1 MSRAES
7 TTFRS
12 LRHKNV
18 RKYLG
23 GMAISQIGAWV
34 QFTTVAVVVDR
45 LTQSTTA
52 IGVLT
57 ALQFGPLLVIGAW
70 AGSLSDRVNRHRV
83 VLITQSLM
91 AVQAVLLALAH
102 VAGTLTLGFVYAAT
116 LMLGIVSA
124 LDNPSR
130 RGFLTEL
137 VAPEEIS
144 NAMSLNTAAMTGSRI
159 FGPAIAALLI
169 SPLGVGWMFVINAV
183 TSAAII
189 FSIITID
196 RSLVTEP
203 PRVAKG
209 GQPIREAIRFIA
221 QTPLFASV
229 FIIYTVVSTFGYN
242 HNVALP
248 RIADAAWGN
257 RMWFGWVM
265 TATSLGSLIGSLLTA
280 GRRTVTVGWM
290 TANAFVLGVAGVALA
305 FSSSG
310 PVALIVAI
318 PLGLGGAGF
327 IASMNSWSQDMCPPE
342 MRGRV
347 LAFSAVAFLGSYPI
361 GGPITG
367 VIGDSIGLKWSLLYG
382 AVIVLGCVMWL
393 RFGLI
398 SRSTMRERAETS
410 TLSV

>member
-1 MSRAES
+1 
-7 TTFRS
+7 
-12 LRHKNV
+12 
-18 RKYLG
+18 
-23 GMAISQIGAWV
+23 MAISQIGAWV

-45 LTQSTTA
+45 LTESTTA
-52 IGVLT
+52 IGILT
-57 ALQFGPLLVIGAW
+57 ALQFGPLLIIGAW
-70 AGSLSDRVNRHRV
+70 AGSLSDRVDRHRV

-124 LDNPSR
+124 IDNPSR

-159 FGPAIAALLI
+159 FGPSIAALLI
-169 SPLGVGWMFVINAV
+169 SPFGVGWMFVINAV

-209 GQPIREAIRFIA
+209 GQPIREAIRLIA

>member
-1 MSRAES
+1 MSLGAS

-12 LRHKNV
+12 LRHHNV
-18 RKYLG
+18 RRYLG
-23 GMAISQIGAWV
+23 GLAISQIGAWI

-45 LTQSTTA
+45 LTESTTA
-52 IGVLT
+52 IGILT
-57 ALQFGPLLVIGAW
+57 ALQFGPLLIIGAW
-70 AGSLSDRVNRHRV
+70 AGSLSDRVNRHNV

-91 AVQAVLLALAH
+91 AVQAAILAFAH
-102 VAGTLTLGFVYAAT
+102 ITGALSLGVVYAAT

-124 LDNPSR
+124 VDNPSR

-137 VAPEEIS
+137 VTSDEIS
-144 NAMSLNTAAMTGSRI
+144 NVMSLNTATMTGSRI

-169 SPLGVGWMFVINAV
+169 SPLGVGWMFVMNAV

-189 FSIITID
+189 FSIVTID
-196 RSLVTEP
+196 KSQVIQP

-209 GQPIREAIRFIA
+209 GQPIREAVRFIA
-221 QTPLFASV
+221 RTPLFGPV
-229 FIIYTVVSTFGYN
+229 FVVYSVVSTFGYN

-280 GRRTVTVGWM
+280 GRARVTLHWM
-290 TANAFVLGVAGVALA
+290 TANAFVLGFSGVALA
-305 FSSSG
+305 FASSG
-310 PVALIVAI
+310 PIALIVAV

-347 LAFSAVAFLGSYPI
+347 LAFGAVAFLGSYPI

-367 VIGDSIGLKWSLLYG
+367 VIGDSIGLTWSLLYG
-382 AVIVLGCVMWL
+382 AVIVLGCVLWL
-393 RFGLI
+393 RLMVI
-398 SRSTMRERAETS
+398 SRSTMREMPSQS
-410 TLSV
+410 TLSL

>member
-1 MSRAES
+1 MR
-7 TTFRS
+7 
-12 LRHKNV
+12 N
-18 RKYLG
+18 YLG
-23 GMAISQIGAWV
+23 GTAISQIGAWV

-45 LTQSTTA
+45 LTESTTA

-169 SPLGVGWMFVINAV
+169 SPFGVGWMFVINAV

>member
-1 MSRAES
+1 MSPAES

-45 LTQSTTA
+45 LTESTTA

-70 AGSLSDRVNRHRV
+70 AGSLSDRVDRHRV

-102 VAGTLTLGFVYAAT
+102 VAGMLTLGFVYAAT

-169 SPLGVGWMFVINAV
+169 SPFGVGWMFVINAV
-183 TSAAII
+183 TSVAII

-209 GQPIREAIRFIA
+209 GQPIRGAVRFIA
-221 QTPLFASV
+221 QTPLFGSV
-229 FIIYTVVSTFGYN
+229 FIIYLVVSTFGYN

-280 GRRTVTVGWM
+280 GRLTVTLRWM

-367 VIGDSIGLKWSLLYG
+367 VIGDSIGLTWSLLYG

-398 SRSTMRERAETS
+398 SRSTMREPAETS

>member
-1 MSRAES
+1 MSLAES

-12 LRHKNV
+12 LRHSNV
-18 RKYLG
+18 RRYLG
-23 GMAISQIGAWV
+23 GLAVSQVGAWV

-45 LTQSTTA
+45 LTESTTA
-52 IGVLT
+52 IGILT

-91 AVQAVLLALAH
+91 ALQAALLVLAH
-102 VAGTLTLGFVYAAT
+102 VTGSLSLGVVYAAT
-116 LMLGIVSA
+116 LMLGVVSA

-137 VAPEEIS
+137 VHQDEIS
-144 NAMSLNTAAMTGSRI
+144 NVMSLNTATMTGSRI
-159 FGPAIAALLI
+159 FGPAIAAMLI

-183 TSAAII
+183 TSGAII
-189 FSIITID
+189 FSIVTID
-196 RSLVTEP
+196 QSQVTKP
-203 PRVAKG
+203 LRVAKG
-209 GQPIREAIRFIA
+209 GQPIREAVRFIA
-221 QTPLFASV
+221 RTPLFGPV
-229 FIIYTVVSTFGYN
+229 FIVYTIVSTFGYN

-257 RMWFGWVM
+257 RLWFGWVM

-280 GRRTVTVGWM
+280 GRARVSLSWM
-290 TANAFVLGVAGVALA
+290 TANAFVLGCSGIALA
-305 FSSSG
+305 FSTSG
-310 PVALIVAI
+310 PVAMVVAI

-347 LAFSAVAFLGSYPI
+347 LAFTAVAFLGSYPI

-367 VIGDSIGLKWSLLYG
+367 VIGDSIGLTWSLLYG
-382 AVIVLGCVMWL
+382 AVIVLGCAMWL
-393 RFGLI
+393 RFTVI
-398 SRSTMRERAETS
+398 SRSTMRQEPMPS
-410 TLSV
+410 TLSM